1 MKPIAEI
8 IAENL
13 VALRKKCNLT
23 QNDLA
28 EKLKYSDNTISRWE
42 HAEITPSVE
51 TLEKISEIYDVPL
64 ESLFKENISQT
75 LDKQEKTRRVSQICT
90 ALLIVMA
97 VWLFAITIFV
107 YAQTVY
113 GKNLWTLFIWSIPA
127 SCVILMLFYD
137 HRIYRFVLSTILLWT
152 LILAIFLEFYQ
163 YRFWL
168 VFFTGI
174 PVQIVFVILTFI
186 KPRTKTHHNQQ

>member
-97 VWLFAITIFV
+97 VWSFAITIFV

-113 GKNLWTLFIWSIPA
+113 GKNLWTLFIWAIPV
-127 SCVILMLFYD
+127 SCMILMLFY
-137 HRIYRFVLSTILLWT
+137 RNLYK
-152 LILAIFLEFYQ
+152 Y
-163 YRFWL
+163 
-168 VFFTGI
+168 
-174 PVQIVFVILTFI
+174 
-186 KPRTKTHHNQQ
+186 